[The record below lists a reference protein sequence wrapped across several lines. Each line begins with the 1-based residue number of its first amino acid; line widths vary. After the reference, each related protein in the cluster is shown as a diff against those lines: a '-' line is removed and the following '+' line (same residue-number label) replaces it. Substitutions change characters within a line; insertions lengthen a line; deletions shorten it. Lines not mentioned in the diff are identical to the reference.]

1 MNSSSIQITSPLRPR
16 LLAELNV
23 RGRIEGDAKT
33 RTFIGAQA
41 PVSVN
46 AITLDGVQGNRKL
59 AGRQVASPSLS
70 LALAEFA
77 IAWDG
82 APCLPFDYCKF
93 LLSFPSCSGRIRSA
107 ERAVPTHLSFHNL
120 RTFFQPD
127 RCGQPGAI

>member
-70 LALAEFA
+70 LARAEFA
-77 IAWDG
+77 IALGRSPMPAFRLLQVLTIIPLRARG
-82 APCLPFDYCKF
+82 A
-93 LLSFPSCSGRIRSA
+93 SGPRKGQCP
-107 ERAVPTHLSFHNL
+107 PT
-120 RTFFQPD
+120 
-127 RCGQPGAI
+127 